1 MIIHNKFVSEQD
13 QNARNSGI
21 ATFRGPMSLGIRRDL
36 WHFQQ
41 SQHDD
46 GCILLA
52 RYDFLLV
59 FYSHSM
65 SVEKQLQARKSVGLI
80 RASKRRNVSS
90 FVLHAFSDLTL
101 LVESVRKSI
110 RPVKIE

>member
-1 MIIHNKFVSEQD
+1 
-13 QNARNSGI
+13 
-21 ATFRGPMSLGIRRDL
+21 
-36 WHFQQ
+36 
-41 SQHDD
+41 
-46 GCILLA
+46 
-52 RYDFLLV
+52 
-59 FYSHSM
+59 M